1 MRESNGR
8 CVAQEILVSLA
19 VAGPKASYLS
29 DRKGPCR
36 GPGQYGVI
44 GGAVRDKA
52 GAVAGATVTATS
64 CTDGRAGNGVER
76 AVRLLYSG
84 GHSSECPFFC
94 SGVHGSN
101 KKVERQ
107 IGNRTALSRAR
118 ANLLQ
123 STIVARNDTKD
134 EVPSHHSNLTF

>member
-1 MRESNGR
+1 MRKSNGR

-19 VAGPKASYLS
+19 VVGPTASYLS

-84 GHSSECPFFC
+84 ALF
-94 SGVHGSN
+94 GVPLFSAAGSMAQTR
-101 KKVERQ
+101 K
-107 IGNRTALSRAR
+107 
-118 ANLLQ
+118 
-123 STIVARNDTKD
+123 
-134 EVPSHHSNLTF
+134 